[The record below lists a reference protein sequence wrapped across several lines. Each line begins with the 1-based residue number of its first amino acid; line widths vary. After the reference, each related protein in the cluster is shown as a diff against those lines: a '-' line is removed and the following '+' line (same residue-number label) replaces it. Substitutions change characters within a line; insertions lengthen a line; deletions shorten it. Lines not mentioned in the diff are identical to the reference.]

1 MAKSTMMRHG
11 GTLLFSAM
19 VLFMLDVHGAF
30 AQGTRYWD
38 RRVEAGKEIEFQWLN
53 YDERTCKDRGHP
65 RLIINTPPSL
75 GKFRAVPKTFTQQDG
90 RCKGSKLSVLL
101 VYYVAGRTKGADR
114 TSFTIRGNTN
124 IRINLDVRVY

>member
-1 MAKSTMMRHG
+1 MNKSTIIRSRVM
-11 GTLLFSAM
+11 LLFSAM
-19 VLFMLDVHGAF
+19 FLLILDVQGAF
-30 AQGTRYWD
+30 AQGTRYLD
-38 RRVEAGKEIEFQWLN
+38 RQVQARKEIEFQWLN

-75 GKFRAVPKTFTQQDG
+75 GKFRAVRKTFTQQDG

-101 VYYVAGRTKGADR
+101 VYYVAGRTKGTDR